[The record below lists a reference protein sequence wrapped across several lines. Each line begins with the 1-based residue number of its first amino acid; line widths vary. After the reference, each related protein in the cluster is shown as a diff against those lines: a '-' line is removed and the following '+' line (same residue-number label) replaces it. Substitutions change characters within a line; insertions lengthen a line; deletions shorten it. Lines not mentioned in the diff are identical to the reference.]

1 MGWHIH
7 VMDIYVCG
15 GQRTICGS
23 FFLTISIPNFQAD
36 GQAPLLA
43 KPSISLAQL
52 LPPKSASLSQNIV
65 FMQFEILCSIF
76 AWLQYTL
83 GSLLGE
89 TIICCSESLWCY
101 TLEAEHPNS
110 LTSFCS
116 SSAPVFQSLDFLT
129 SVYLGK
135 DIVLTHHM
143 RPFQMSGEL

>member
-1 MGWHIH
+1 MGWYTH

-15 GQRTICGS
+15 GQRTIYGRV
-23 FFLTISIPNFQAD
+23 FFLTISIPNFQAG
-36 GQAPLLA
+36 GQAPFLA
-43 KPSISLAQL
+43 KPSISLAHL

-65 FMQFEILCSIF
+65 FMKFENLSSIF

-89 TIICCSESLWCY
+89 TVVCCSLWCY
-101 TLEAEHPNS
+101 TVEAEHPNS

-116 SSAPVFQSLDFLT
+116 FSAPVFQSLHFLS

-135 DIVLTHHM
+135 GIVLTRHM
-143 RPFQMSGEL
+143 WPFQLSGEL